1 MLDETKKKKVMLKSS
16 HYLLKHLRCPTRSQQ
31 VLKEQLLSYNEL
43 LWITRTW
50 RVVIKLLTRQ
60 EKKKKKKPKK
70 KKMAEIERAYKKGRM
85 SLLEF
90 HTVS

>member
-1 MLDETKKKKVMLKSS
+1 MLDEAKKKKVMSKSS

-31 VLKEQLLSYNEL
+31 VLKEQLLSCSEL

-60 EKKKKKKPKK
+60 GKKKAKK

-85 SLLEF
+85 SLSEF
-90 HTVS
+90 YTIS